1 MSTGN
6 ILEEELMED
15 DDGRGNVPDDG
26 DQELAGNNLCARL
39 PAQVSAPAELPEC
52 PKKHEYN

>member
-1 MSTGN
+1 
-6 ILEEELMED
+6 MEND
-15 DDGRGNVPDDG
+15 DDQGNVPDDG